1 MCENAISLYCIV
13 ERQLSNFRQILAK
26 GELMGPEYQKR
37 NDLFMELFSCNYSRI
52 MSFIYTLV
60 PNASDAED
68 IMQETANVLWEK
80 FVGYESGTN
89 FVSWA
94 ITIAKYR
101 VLSYRSRYNAK
112 VSLNS
117 HLIETLSE
125 EAKTPQSGGHARLD
139 ALRHCIQQLN
149 DKDRKLIQNRFEK
162 RMTAKVLSQQIGVA
176 MNTIYRNES
185 RILALLMNCVSKA
198 LGVTG

>member
-1 MCENAISLYCIV
+1 MKAGPISFPGRLRLPNT
-13 ERQLSNFRQILAK
+13 E
-26 GELMGPEYQKR
+26 
-37 NDLFMELFSCNYSRI
+37 SCPI
-52 MSFIYTLV
+52 D
-60 PNASDAED
+60 PD
-68 IMQETANVLWEK
+68 
-80 FVGYESGTN
+80 
-89 FVSWA
+89 
-94 ITIAKYR
+94 TIQGI
-101 VLSYRSRYNAK
+101 
-112 VSLNS
+112 SLNS

-185 RILALLMNCVSKA
+185 RILALLMNYVSKA
-198 LGVTG
+198 LGITG